1 MNERHLTRLLAP
13 LGYPDRAPLPPGDD
27 AGGVYHGGRALLLKT
42 DGFRARDVRMR
53 GMPEA
58 ALGWRA
64 VMAVAS
70 DLLAKLAEPLGFVLA
85 VFAEQVEAPLA
96 WGEGAAR
103 AARALGTPLLGGDT
117 NRGEAALAAAGMGV
131 SAAPL
136 PRAARPGD
144 RVYLVGDRWGRSG
157 AAIDAHYRALDLS
170 AFPAIREAGYWPR
183 ARRALLALAP
193 LRGFLRGSADSSDG
207 LVETLYQ
214 LAEAGGVG
222 IELFS
227 IPLFAD
233 VLAYANEAG
242 VDPERLV
249 LFGGEEYE
257 AVLAVEPEG
266 APFVEGLLSSLG
278 VPLFRVG
285 RVVEGTGVTLRG
297 ERLLRAGYDHFAR

>member
-1 MNERHLTRLLAP
+1 MNERALTRLLTP

-53 GMPEA
+53 GMPEPA
-58 ALGWRA
+58 IGWRA

-85 VFAEQVEAPLA
+85 VFAERPEAVLA

-103 AARALGTPLLGGDT
+103 AARALGAPLLGGDT
-117 NRGEAALAAAGMGV
+117 NRGEAALAAGVGV
-131 SAAPL
+131 SQAPL

-157 AAIDAHYRALDLS
+157 AAIDAHYRGLDLS
-170 AFPAIREAGYWPR
+170 PFPAIQEAGYWPR
-183 ARRALLALAP
+183 ARRALLALAS
-193 LRGFLRGSADSSDG
+193 LRSFLRGSADSSDG

-214 LAEAGGVG
+214 LAEAGGAG
-222 IELFS
+222 IELSS
-227 IPLFAD
+227 IPLFPD
-233 VLAYANEAG
+233 VRAYAKKAG

-257 AVLAVEPEG
+257 AVLVVEPEG
-266 APFVEGLLSSLG
+266 APFVEGLLGSLG
-278 VPLFRVG
+278 VPLFLVG
-285 RVVEGTGVTLRG
+285 RVVEGAGVTFGGRPLA
-297 ERLLRAGYDHFAR
+297 RAGYDHFSR